1 MPEKRDNVLAQVGKY
16 MSLAFVIPGATL
28 AGYIIGFLL
37 DKLFGT
43 TFLRI
48 VFLFIGI
55 AAGFL
60 ELFRTLQ
67 KDLKDSER

>member
-1 MPEKRDNVLAQVGKY
+1 MPEDKRDNVMAQVGKY
-16 MSLAFVIPGATL
+16 MGLAFVIPSATF
-28 AGYIIGFLL
+28 AGFVIGYLL

-48 VFLFIGI
+48 VFLFVGI

-60 ELFRTLQ
+60 ELFRSL
-67 KDLKDSER
+67 LKDVKDQ

>member
-1 MPEKRDNVLAQVGKY
+1 MPEPKRDNVMAQVGKY
-16 MSLAFVIPGATL
+16 MGLAFVIPSATF
-28 AGYIIGFLL
+28 AGFVIGYLL

-48 VFLFIGI
+48 VFLFVGI

-60 ELFRTLQ
+60 ELFRSL
-67 KDLKDSER
+67 LKDVKDQ

>member
-1 MPEKRDNVLAQVGKY
+1 MPEPKRDNVMAQVGKY
-16 MSLAFVIPGATL
+16 MGLAFVIPSATF
-28 AGYIIGFLL
+28 AGFVIGYLL

-48 VFLFIGI
+48 VFLFVGI

-60 ELFRTLQ
+60 ELFRSL
-67 KDLKDSER
+67 LKDAKDQ

>member
-1 MPEKRDNVLAQVGKY
+1 MPEKRDNVMVMVGKY
-16 MSLAFVIPGATL
+16 MGLAFVIPSATF
-28 AGYIIGFLL
+28 AGFVIGYLL
-37 DKLFGT
+37 DKAFGT

-60 ELFRTLQ
+60 ELYRALS
-67 KDLKDSER
+67 KELKDQ

>member
-1 MPEKRDNVLAQVGKY
+1 MPEKRDNVMVMVGKY
-16 MSLAFVIPGATL
+16 MGLAFVIPSATF
-28 AGYIIGFLL
+28 AGFVIGYLL
-37 DKLFGT
+37 DKAFDT

-60 ELFRTLQ
+60 ELYRALS
-67 KDLKDSER
+67 KELKDK